1 VHLAQTDL
9 IGFCH
14 HAKIELAVSDLLHIR
29 LNDGISFNANG
40 AQSSL
45 TTSTILLVHISS
57 RIRHSPLG
65 LAQSPVSQAC
75 PQRPTSVQIR
85 SRNPVAPV
93 FSPPQMRLLANA
105 ALQKTGAQGPP
116 LTLRPRGSGSF
127 WHMNGQASPEE
138 QSSKR
143 NQMEN
148 IMTAI
153 GYVTKQT
160 DGRYKGTLRTVSIK
174 ADIDIL
180 PNMQKT
186 SDSQPDFRVVTEGIE
201 IGAGWTR
208 KGETSNKEYVS
219 LSIAA
224 PEFGPKK
231 LYANLGKAAGSDDK
245 DFVELSFDYHWA
257 KCLPQASF
265 QYLHREEGCQI

>member
-1 VHLAQTDL
+1 MH
-9 IGFCH
+9 
-14 HAKIELAVSDLLHIR
+14 
-29 LNDGISFNANG
+29 
-40 AQSSL
+40 
-45 TTSTILLVHISS
+45 
-57 RIRHSPLG
+57 
-65 LAQSPVSQAC
+65 
-75 PQRPTSVQIR
+75 
-85 SRNPVAPV
+85 
-93 FSPPQMRLLANA
+93 
-105 ALQKTGAQGPP
+105 
-116 LTLRPRGSGSF
+116 
-127 WHMNGQASPEE
+127 GQASPEE

-148 IMTAI
+148 MMTAI
-153 GYVTKQT
+153 GYVTKQA
-160 DGRYKGTLRTVSIK
+160 DGHYKGTLRTVSIK

-180 PNMQKT
+180 PNTQKT

-245 DFVELSFDYHWA
+245 DLYAVIWNPGD
-257 KCLPQASF
+257 
-265 QYLHREEGCQI
+265 